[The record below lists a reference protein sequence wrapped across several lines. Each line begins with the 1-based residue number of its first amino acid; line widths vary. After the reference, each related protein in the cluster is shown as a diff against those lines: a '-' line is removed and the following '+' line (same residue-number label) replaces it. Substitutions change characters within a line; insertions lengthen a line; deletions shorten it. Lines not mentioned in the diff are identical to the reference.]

1 MNRYDYNDIINDNG
15 YRYRSLTLY
24 PYLPNSVDDIYIQ
37 ASNRDRLDII
47 AYKYYGDSSLWWIIA
62 MANPDLPKDS
72 LYISPGTLLR
82 IPNNQTD
89 FIKQLKAMNS

>member
-1 MNRYDYNDIINDNG
+1 
-15 YRYRSLTLY
+15 
-24 PYLPNSVDDIYIQ
+24 
-37 ASNRDRLDII
+37 
-47 AYKYYGDSSLWWIIA
+47 